1 MRMISIEN
9 QFKSE
14 PFYLHDD
21 QWMGCLRS
29 WVATQKPFDFSQQ
42 SITWP
47 RDFLMFLRHHLF
59 LVSPVAIPEIFPQT
73 QVSDY

>member
-21 QWMGCLRS
+21 QWMGCLKS
-29 WVATQKPFDFSQQ
+29 WVATQKPFDFSQT
-42 SITWP
+42 IYHLTKGFP
-47 RDFLMFLRHHLF
+47 HVPHHLF
-59 LVSPVAIPEIFPQT
+59 LVCPVAIPEIFPQT

>member
-14 PFYLHDD
+14 PFYLQRWSVDGLLKELSGHSKTF
-21 QWMGCLRS
+21 W
-29 WVATQKPFDFSQQ
+29 FFSQSNNQ
-42 SITWP
+42 KGFP
-47 RDFLMFLRHHLF
+47 HVPHHLF
-59 LVSPVAIPEIFPQT
+59 LVCPVAIPEIFPQT